1 MDSRRLKRLYIDMD
15 GVLCDFKS
23 EYDLQLKLNP
33 QQPYPQSQYGFF
45 LNLKPI
51 ENAIESVKYLE
62 NYYDTWILTR
72 PSVHNIMCYS
82 EKAQWIKTHLG
93 FDMQVKTIICTDK
106 SLLRGDYLVDDQLEH
121 GQKLFCGKLIHFGS
135 EEFKDW
141 NVIKEFL
148 LKEKEIK
155 KPERH
160 FYGC

>member
-33 QQPYPQSQYGFF
+33 EQPYPQSQYGFF

-51 ENAIESVKYLE
+51 QDSLESVEFLKD
-62 NYYDTWILTR
+62 YYDIWILTR

-93 FDMQVKTIICTDK
+93 FDMQVNTIICTNK
-106 SLLRGDYLVDDQLEH
+106 SLLKGNYLVDDQIEH
-121 GQKLFCGKLIHFGS
+121 GQKEFEGELIHFGS
-135 EEFKDW
+135 EYFKDW
-141 NVIKEFL
+141 NIVKSYL
-148 LKEKEIK
+148 LDN
-155 KPERH
+155 
-160 FYGC
+160 